1 MPKDIET
8 AIEYACDDIHT
19 GGVCVCQHFDS
30 GEFIVMAEVYRHLT
44 STALQRIAQQ
54 IVATVARHFQLKS
67 DKVIL
72 LARGKLLKTSSGKIR
87 RSHMLSLY
95 FTQQLSALYVQESQR
110 KTQDEMLFDQES
122 VLFEQEAILF
132 DWLHKTGCELLGCE
146 AINPDSGLHQAGL
159 TSLLAI
165 QFVRVLIIFWA
176 VISMSQISSP
186 ILHYGN

>member
-1 MPKDIET
+1 
-8 AIEYACDDIHT
+8 
-19 GGVCVCQHFDS
+19 
-30 GEFIVMAEVYRHLT
+30 
-44 STALQRIAQQ
+44 
-54 IVATVARHFQLKS
+54 
-67 DKVIL
+67 
-72 LARGKLLKTSSGKIR
+72 
-87 RSHMLSLY
+87 MLSLY

-165 QFVRVLIIFWA
+165 QFCQSINHFLGCHLNVADLFAYPTLRQLTLFYLSTKKISPPQVQRKQEMIGMSRLWLSVVAYRGRWGGELGGLLHRIIRR
-176 VISMSQISSP
+176 
-186 ILHYGN
+186 